1 MELDYSA
8 IGRRI
13 QAARKARNMT
23 QEVLCNMTDLSPT
36 HISQIENGRTK
47 LSLPALVLI
56 ANALETT
63 VDSLLF
69 DNIKTLYTSY
79 DQDFHNL
86 VADCTPDERETILLF
101 AIQVKATLKRKK

>member
-56 ANALETT
+56 TI
-63 VDSLLF
+63 S
-69 DNIKTLYTSY
+69 S
-79 DQDFHNL
+79 NL
-86 VADCTPDERETILLF
+86 N
-101 AIQVKATLKRKK
+101 